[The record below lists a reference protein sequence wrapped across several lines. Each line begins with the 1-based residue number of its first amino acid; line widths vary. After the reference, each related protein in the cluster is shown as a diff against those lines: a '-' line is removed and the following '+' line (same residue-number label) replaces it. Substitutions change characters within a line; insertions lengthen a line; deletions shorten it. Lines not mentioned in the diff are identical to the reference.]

1 MPNDHTYGMKTQKE
15 DYNLND
21 ILKLKYVND
30 EKPDLLLNVEKDYK
44 PELLH
49 NRLKPPRPTIA
60 SKLRQIKTEKR
71 LELSQSAKNFARTM
85 TSFKP
90 SLNRKSLD
98 EK

>member
-60 SKLRQIKTEKR
+60 SKLRQIKIEKR

-90 SLNRKSLD
+90 SLNRKLLD